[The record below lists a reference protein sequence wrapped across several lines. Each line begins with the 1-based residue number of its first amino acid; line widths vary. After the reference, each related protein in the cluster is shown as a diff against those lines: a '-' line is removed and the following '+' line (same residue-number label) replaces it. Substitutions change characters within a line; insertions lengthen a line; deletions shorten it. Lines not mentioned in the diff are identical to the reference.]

1 MILLKNYLKAK
12 EEIKMDKKEIFE
24 KVKEIMVESL
34 SVEEEKITENAS
46 LTDDLEL
53 DSLELVDLTM
63 DFENELGIS
72 IDDSELEKIKT
83 VGDIVEILAS
93 K

>member
-1 MILLKNYLKAK
+1 
-12 EEIKMDKKEIFE
+12 MDKKELFE
-24 KVKEIMVESL
+24 KVADIMAESL
-34 SVEEEKITENAS
+34 SVDREKITENAS

-72 IDDSELEKIKT
+72 IDDSELENIKT
-83 VGDIVEILAS
+83 VGDIVELLAS
-93 K
+93 KG

>member
-1 MILLKNYLKAK
+1 
-12 EEIKMDKKEIFE
+12 MDKKELFE
-24 KVKEIMVESL
+24 KVKKIIAESL

-83 VGDIVEILAS
+83 VGDIVDLLAS
-93 K
+93 KN

>member
-1 MILLKNYLKAK
+1 MG
-12 EEIKMDKKEIFE
+12 KKELFE
-24 KVKEIMVESL
+24 KVKEIMAESL
-34 SVEEEKITENAS
+34 SIEEEKITENAS

-83 VGDIVEILAS
+83 VRDIVEILAS

>member
-1 MILLKNYLKAK
+1 
-12 EEIKMDKKEIFE
+12 MDKKELFE
-24 KVKEIMVESL
+24 KVAEIMADSL
-34 SVEEEKITENAS
+34 SIEKEKITEDAS

-63 DFENELGIS
+63 DFENELGIA

>member
-1 MILLKNYLKAK
+1 
-12 EEIKMDKKEIFE
+12 MDKKELFE
-24 KVKEIMVESL
+24 KVREIMAESL
-34 SVEEEKITENAS
+34 SIEKEKITEEAN

-83 VGDIVEILAS
+83 VGDIVELLS
-93 K
+93 NKN

>member
-1 MILLKNYLKAK
+1 M
-12 EEIKMDKKEIFE
+12 EKKELFE
-24 KVKEIMVESL
+24 KVVEIMSESL
-34 SVEEEKITENAS
+34 SVEKEKITENAS
-46 LTDDLEL
+46 LTDDLDL

-83 VGDIVEILAS
+83 VGDIVEVLSS
-93 K
+93 KK

>member
-1 MILLKNYLKAK
+1 
-12 EEIKMDKKEIFE
+12 MDKKELFE
-24 KVKEIMVESL
+24 KVKGIMTESL
-34 SVEEEKITENAS
+34 SIEEEKITENAS

>member
-1 MILLKNYLKAK
+1 
-12 EEIKMDKKEIFE
+12 MDKKELFE